1 MVVSRVT
8 NGVVDD
14 VACWMSEKKKKK
26 QYESSVENR
35 KIKRKRWSEREKA
48 RFLKE
53 RMRDTLE

>member
-26 QYESSVENR
+26 NSTR
-35 KIKRKRWSEREKA
+35 AAWKIEK
-48 RFLKE
+48 
-53 RMRDTLE
+53 